1 MGGARPER
9 IYVTG
14 ADGML
19 GQALIQALR
28 ANRHTAHW
36 PVHGVSL
43 ADFDIAD
50 GRALSQSVAE
60 FQPTVVVHLAACAI
74 VDTCEANPRL
84 AMRVNVEGTRNVGE
98 QCRRHGARMVYLSS
112 DYVFDGLA
120 TPEHGYTEQDL
131 PNPVSVYGL
140 TKLAGERI
148 TSLVPDSLVVRTSW
162 LFGGQDERVDNVLA
176 AVRAAE
182 RGEPARLVSDQYSLP
197 TGTRDLAEALVHL
210 LCLPE
215 PPGGTVHIGNA
226 GRASWYDVGLELQ
239 QLLEGSAGSALAP
252 IPVPMAE
259 CGFLGARPV
268 DSTLNTDRLRS
279 LGHGMTTWRESL
291 RAYLRA
297 LGVRTASTHAAP
309 APVDAGPDPR
319 GLEPTHGKGHA

>member
-19 GQALIQALR
+19 GQALIRALGEDPR
-28 ANRHTAHW
+28 TAHW

-43 ADFDIAD
+43 VDFDIAD
-50 GRALSQSVAE
+50 GRALSRSVAE
-60 FQPTVVVHLAACAI
+60 FRPTVVVHLAACAI
-74 VDTCEANPRL
+74 VDTCEADPRL
-84 AMRVNVEGTRNVGE
+84 AMRVNVEGTRNVAQE
-98 QCRRHGARMVYLSS
+98 SRRAGARMVYLSS

-140 TKLAGERI
+140 TKVAGERI
-148 TSLVPDSLVVRTSW
+148 TSLVPDSLIVRTSW
-162 LFGGQDERVDNVLA
+162 LFGGADERVDNVLA
-176 AVRAAE
+176 AVRSAE
-182 RGEPARLVSDQYSLP
+182 RGEPAPLVSDQYSLP

-215 PPGGTVHIGNA
+215 PPGGTVHIGNG
-226 GRASWYDVGLELQ
+226 GRASWFDVGLELQ
-239 QLLEGSAGSALAP
+239 SLLKDDEGPALAP
-252 IPVPMAE
+252 TPIPMAD
-259 CGFLGARPV
+259 CGFVGARPV

-279 LGHGMTTWRESL
+279 LGHSMTTWRESL
-291 RAYLRA
+291 RTYLRT
-297 LGVRTASTHAAP
+297 LGIGTATT
-309 APVDAGPDPR
+309 D
-319 GLEPTHGKGHA
+319 GKGNA

>member
-19 GQALIQALR
+19 GQALVRALR
-28 ANRHTAHW
+28 ADGRTAHW

-50 GRALSQSVAE
+50 GRALSRSVDG
-60 FQPTVVVHLAACAI
+60 FRPTVVVHLAACAI
-74 VDTCEANPRL
+74 VDTCEADPRL
-84 AMRVNVEGTRNVGE
+84 AMRVNVRGTRNVAE
-98 QCRRHGARMVYLSS
+98 QARRHGARMVYLSS
-112 DYVFDGLA
+112 DYVFDGLD

-148 TSLVPDSLVVRTSW
+148 TSLLPDSLVVRTSW
-162 LFGGQDERVDNVLA
+162 LFGGADERVDNVLA

-182 RGEPARLVSDQYSLP
+182 RGEPALLVSDQYSLP
-197 TGTRDLAEALVHL
+197 TGTRELAEALVHL

-226 GRASWYDVGLELQ
+226 GRASWYDVGLELRR
-239 QLLEGSAGSALAP
+239 QLRAGAGSAAAP
-252 IPVPMAE
+252 APVPVPMAD
-259 CGFLGARPV
+259 CGFRGDRPV

-279 LGHGMTTWRESL
+279 LGHTMTTWRDAL
-291 RAYLRA
+291 RAYLRT
-297 LGVRTASTHAAP
+297 LGARPSPAGAPGDASAPHGLAP
-309 APVDAGPDPR
+309 AHGRGP
-319 GLEPTHGKGHA
+319 A